1 MIVFFIIIC
10 LVIISVMI
18 DIRSDSD
25 DVVSGFVL
33 IIGFFIM
40 LLLFIPR
47 YEYTENTYKKYYA
60 SASKANIELN
70 TAYSHKVNPD
80 SINIDAV
87 IDCYNDINKYN
98 DALLWNVRWYKNPW
112 LGIFFCSKKWAS
124 HDFIEPMFESPS
136 AYVDAI
142 RTQYNNRE

>member
-1 MIVFFIIIC
+1 MLGIRKGRDDIVSSALLIC
-10 LVIISVMI
+10 
-18 DIRSDSD
+18 
-25 DVVSGFVL
+25 FVL
-33 IIGFFIM
+33 MF
-40 LLLFIPR
+40 LLFIPR
-47 YEYTENTYKKYYA
+47 YEYSGRTYTKYYT

-87 IDCYNDINKYN
+87 IDCYNDINGYN

-112 LGIFFCSKKWAS
+112 MGIFFCSKKWAS

-142 RTQYNNRE
+142 RTQYNNGE